1 MKERILKIGDK
12 VKVKKTGGIG
22 KVLAIQEIAIIAV
35 KKNEN
40 EPAADMNLIEKKY
53 DVVELEKI

>member
-12 VKVKKTGGIG
+12 VKVKKTGKIG
-22 KVLAIQEIAIIAV
+22 EVIAIQEIAFIAY

-40 EPAADMNLIEKKY
+40 EPCADMNRIEKGY

>member
-12 VKVKKTGGIG
+12 VKVKKTGEIG

-35 KKNEN
+35 KRNEN
-40 EPAADMNLIEKKY
+40 EPAAGMNRIEKKY
-53 DVVELEKI
+53 DAVELEKI